1 VLAILGVLAAV
12 VIPNVVGLT
21 GRGEEEGYAT
31 DERTIQSAVS
41 VFYTDTHAYSST
53 GGSAD
58 GWNQPGDYTSVNNY
72 PTGSGTA
79 STLYLGNETALGK
92 YRVRVVLNS
101 SDDQPAITADIEA
114 AAIWMPLLVNQPGSG
129 SPCPDGPH
137 VVPRGNSSPLSGEP
151 GPYLNELPRS
161 CSRLNSPVGTGT
173 NTWIVGEHG
182 TVYGAFLYVDKWY
195 AGFAGQYP

>member
-1 VLAILGVLAAV
+1 MLAILGVLAAV

-21 GRGEEEGYAT
+21 GRGAAEGYAT

-41 VFYTDTHAYSST
+41 IFYADTHAYSST

-72 PTGSGTA
+72 PTASGTA
-79 STLYLGNETALGK
+79 STLYLGNVTVMGK
-92 YRVRVVLNS
+92 YTVNLVMDS
-101 SDDQPAITADIEA
+101 SDGLPAITNDIEA
-114 AAIWMPLLVNQPGSG
+114 AAIWMPLLVNGPGSG
-129 SPCPDGPH
+129 SPCPPGAH
-137 VVPRGNSSPLSGEP
+137 VVPRGNSSPLAGEP
-151 GPYLNELPRS
+151 GPYLNPLPRS
-161 CSRLNSPVGTGT
+161 CSRINSPVGTGT

-182 TVYGAFLYVDKWY
+182 TVYGVFLYGDKWY